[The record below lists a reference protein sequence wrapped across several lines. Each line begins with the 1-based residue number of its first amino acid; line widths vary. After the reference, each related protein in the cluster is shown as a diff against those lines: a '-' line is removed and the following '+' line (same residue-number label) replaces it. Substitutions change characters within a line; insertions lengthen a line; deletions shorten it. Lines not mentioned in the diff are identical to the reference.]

1 MKTSI
6 PEFPNKK
13 YLGNLQERYIK
24 IRAKNLTHF
33 LNMFLSV
40 EMVRANHL
48 LYLYFRDKAYDQAS
62 EEVVKKLVSNFDC
75 SENKN
80 LNLPW
85 NDDSLRSSILTM
97 PSPKNQTMSLLKSEN
112 LMQQERLDT

>member
-24 IRAKNLTHF
+24 IRAKNLTQF

-40 EMVRANHL
+40 AMVRANHL
-48 LYLYFRDKAYDQAS
+48 LYLYFRDKAYDQES
-62 EEVVKKLVSNFDC
+62 EESIKQLVSNFDC
-75 SENKN
+75 GDNKF
-80 LNLPW
+80 LNLGY
-85 NDDSLRSSILTM
+85 
-97 PSPKNQTMSLLKSEN
+97 
-112 LMQQERLDT
+112 

>member
-24 IRAKNLTHF
+24 IRAKNLTQF

-40 EMVRANHL
+40 AMVRANHL
-48 LYLYFRDKAYDQAS
+48 LYLYFRDKAYDQES
-62 EEVVKKLVSNFDC
+62 EESVKQLVSNFDC
-75 SENKN
+75 GDNKF

-112 LMQQERLDT
+112 LLE